1 MIEPVGMKVNDLRPG
16 MLLEPK
22 HGFSWYEVPWRGYD
36 GKIAGYYLR
45 VRPTGLPVKDS
56 KHPHRTSV
64 VYVGEA
70 ERNNDGHVHTPGRQ
84 RVLAWGDV
92 LNIEP
97 KSWKYIQ
104 EATGTAAHIDGEIC

>member
-1 MIEPVGMKVNDLRPG
+1 MIEPGMKVSDLKPG

-22 HGFSWYEVPWRGYD
+22 RGFSWFEVPWRGYD

-45 VRPTGLPVKDS
+45 VDHTELSVEDS
-56 KHPHRTSV
+56 KPPHRTSV
-64 VYVGEA
+64 VYVGTA

-104 EATGTAAHIDGEIC
+104 EATGKPITADRESC